1 MVVLHDSHV
10 LFLIRTPSSHV
21 LEHAVHLDHSPAP
34 GKQIT
39 QLKAWQQWVEIKN
52 VSVPGYIAN
61 WMSVY
66 KIIQILKQGHA
77 TILWRPY
84 TVQFHH
90 KALKKITI
98 SISIVCIAKKI
109 NCKVFAENN
118 DL

>member
-1 MVVLHDSHV
+1 MS
-10 LFLIRTPSSHV
+10 
-21 LEHAVHLDHSPAP
+21 
-34 GKQIT
+34 
-39 QLKAWQQWVEIKN
+39 WIKN

-84 TVQFHH
+84 TMQFHH

-98 SISIVCIAKKI
+98 SISIVCIVICQKSKLQGICRKQRLI
-109 NCKVFAENN
+109 NIC
-118 DL
+118 